1 MISGLS
7 GETGRASPSGSGA
20 LGDEAL
26 CLPLLVDAREGPW
39 EPEAAIRPSS
49 GAFGLPVARTAN
61 IRPSLVRMYVPFV
74 PRMMWMLSPALILA

>member
-26 CLPLLVDAREGPW
+26 CLPLLVDSREGPW
-39 EPEAAIRPSS
+39 EPGDKMQVTENQNGQGREGGDKTKSPL
-49 GAFGLPVARTAN
+49 GKKPCPVVLKIQIVSCAN
-61 IRPSLVRMYVPFV
+61 NIT
-74 PRMMWMLSPALILA
+74 

>member
-39 EPEAAIRPSS
+39 EPADKIQVTEARMEGKEASRDNNAAEYKSCRVTLTSS
-49 GAFGLPVARTAN
+49 QL
-61 IRPSLVRMYVPFV
+61 PSLRQK
-74 PRMMWMLSPALILA
+74 LL

>member
-7 GETGRASPSGSGA
+7 GETGLASPSGSGA

-39 EPEAAIRPSS
+39 EPADKIE
-49 GAFGLPVARTAN
+49 VTET
-61 IRPSLVRMYVPFV
+61 RMKGEKKQPGSNNSAEYKSYSVV
-74 PRMMWMLSPALILA
+74 I

>member
-7 GETGRASPSGSGA
+7 GETGLASPSGSGA

-39 EPEAAIRPSS
+39 EPGDKI
-49 GAFGLPVARTAN
+49 
-61 IRPSLVRMYVPFV
+61 
-74 PRMMWMLSPALILA
+74 

>member
-26 CLPLLVDAREGPW
+26 CLPLLVDSREGPW
-39 EPEAAIRPSS
+39 EPGDKMQVTENQNGQGGMEGIRQKSTGEKPC
-49 GAFGLPVARTAN
+49 PVVLKIQIVSCAN
-61 IRPSLVRMYVPFV
+61 NIT
-74 PRMMWMLSPALILA
+74 

>member
-39 EPEAAIRPSS
+39 EPADKIQVTETRMGREKEASRDQQSC
-49 GAFGLPVARTAN
+49 
-61 IRPSLVRMYVPFV
+61 
-74 PRMMWMLSPALILA
+74 